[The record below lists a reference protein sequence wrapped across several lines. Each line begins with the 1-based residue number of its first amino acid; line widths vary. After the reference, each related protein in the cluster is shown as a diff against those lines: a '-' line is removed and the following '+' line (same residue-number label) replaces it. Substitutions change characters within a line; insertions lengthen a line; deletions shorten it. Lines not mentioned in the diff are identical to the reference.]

1 MALNN
6 DDSMQLIRVLLTFV
20 SGSSSSMNRKEMK
33 LKALYS
39 SSVPDTLRGE
49 LERIGE
55 IWLTQINPIQNPV
68 LAIDTI
74 RPRWKLVSKTWRG
87 GGRYLPLPLSGNIS
101 LSTIQGM
108 LL

>member
-1 MALNN
+1 
-6 DDSMQLIRVLLTFV
+6 
-20 SGSSSSMNRKEMK
+20 MK

-74 RPRWKLVSKTWRG
+74 RPRWRRIENQLAKLG
-87 GGRYLPLPLSGNIS
+87 GGGGGGVDIYLCL
-101 LSTIQGM
+101 
-108 LL
+108 

>member
-1 MALNN
+1 
-6 DDSMQLIRVLLTFV
+6 
-20 SGSSSSMNRKEMK
+20 MK

-74 RPRWKLVSKTWRG
+74 RPRWRRIENQLAKLG
-87 GGRYLPLPLSGNIS
+87 EGGRYLPLPLSGNIS